1 LFDFPLLT
9 KKAEMNTPVATL
21 YFISVGVFAL
31 GAFQAAIMARGSPYA
46 RTCWVFSALCLFFSL
61 FQFACGVQFTAS
73 NFHAAMVAHKW
84 VNFFSILLIPLVW
97 FLVASLEDKAS
108 AFRSAYLVAAFA
120 AAVMVYNYFSEYGY
134 RFDTVS
140 KDGLT
145 TYAWGEQLWIF
156 SGEPSLVFRAMRLMS
171 LGLLIYTMI
180 FSIKIT
186 RLGEKRTSRLFW
198 IALALMLIAGLLA
211 GLSDSGVIK
220 LPYLGG
226 FGFLLLA
233 VSFSALVGKD
243 VSSRRIEELRIYN
256 ELQHEIEHR
265 KIDNQRFEHVM
276 NSDLLTGLPN
286 RAGALLGLRQLL
298 ELNSQNQTKLGIFIF
313 DVDQLGIV
321 NGTRGY
327 QAGDQLLIEV
337 AQRLQAH
344 VRETDIVARLGS
356 GRFIVAASGLKTER
370 CVTLVYEKLAGA
382 LASPFYVCDSLLSI
396 TSSVGAAVFPDNI
409 SADEDLLS
417 AAELALHDAKSAG
430 IGKLRFYQPSL
441 KDKMQER
448 IAFESAL
455 KEALTKQEFF
465 LCYQPQV
472 SASNGNT
479 ICLEALIR
487 WQHPQY
493 GLVMPDR
500 FIQLAETMG
509 IIAPI
514 GAWVISAACAQL
526 ARWHAMGFSDL
537 RVAVNLSAQQL
548 LVSELEQTVSDA
560 LQTYQLAGKDLE
572 LEITES
578 VLMQDPERA
587 IERLGALQKLGVRL
601 SIDDFGTGYS
611 SLGYLRVL
619 PVNSLK
625 LDRSFVWD
633 MDKGGKGLEICAT
646 AIGLAKKLDLEIVA
660 EGVETKEQLA
670 QLRHLGCDLLQGY
683 LFAKPLTVDAADTF
697 LENVHMPWLAA
708 AHPDL
713 GLHLPLVM
721 NPGYLPSN

>member
-1 LFDFPLLT
+1 
-9 KKAEMNTPVATL
+9 MNTPVATL

-31 GAFQAAIMARGSPYA
+31 GAFQAAIMARGSAYA
-46 RTCWVFSALCLFFSL
+46 KTCWTFSALCLFFSL
-61 FQFACGVQFTAS
+61 FQLSCGLQFTAS
-73 NFHAAMVAHKW
+73 NFHAAMAAHKW
-84 VNFFSILLIPLVW
+84 VNIFSVLLIPLIW
-97 FLVASLEDKAS
+97 FLVASLEDKS
-108 AFRSAYLVAAFA
+108 SSFRHAYIVAVLA
-120 AAVMVYNYFSEYGY
+120 ACVIGYNYFMPHGF

-140 KDGLT
+140 QDGLT
-145 TYAWGEQLWIF
+145 TLPWGEQMWIF
-156 SGEPSLVFRAMRLMS
+156 SGEPSLVFRAMRFMS
-171 LGLLIYTMI
+171 LCLLIYTMI

-198 IALALMLIAGLLA
+198 IALALMLIAGLMA
-211 GLSDSGVIK
+211 GLSDSGVMKI
-220 LPYLGG
+220 PYLGG
-226 FGFLLLA
+226 FGFLFLA

-243 VSSRRIEELRIYN
+243 VSSRRIEELRIYS

-265 KIDNQRFEHVM
+265 KIDNQRFEHVL
-276 NSDLLTGLPN
+276 NSDILTGLPN
-286 RAGALLGLRQLL
+286 RAGALAGLTKLL
-298 ELNSQNQTKLGIFIF
+298 DLNIKNQTKLGIFIF

-337 AQRLQAH
+337 AQRLQAN
-344 VRETDIVARLGS
+344 VRDSDIVARLGS
-356 GRFIVAASGLKTER
+356 GRFIVAATGLKTER

-382 LASPFYVCDSLLSI
+382 LASPFYVSDSLLSI

-409 SADEDLLS
+409 SANEDLLS
-417 AAELALHDAKSAG
+417 AAELALHDAKSDG
-430 IGKLRFYQPSL
+430 IGKLRFYHPSL
-441 KDKMQER
+441 KDTMQER

-455 KEALTKQEFF
+455 KEALTNQEFF

-472 SASNGNT
+472 SAINGNT
-479 ICLEALIR
+479 VCLEALIR
-487 WQHPQY
+487 WQHPAY
-493 GLVMPDR
+493 GLVMPDK

-509 IIAPI
+509 IIASI
-514 GAWVISAACAQL
+514 GAWVIDAACEQL
-526 ARWHAMGFSDL
+526 SRWRAMGFTDV
-537 RVAVNLSAQQL
+537 RVAINLSAQQL
-548 LVSELEQTVSDA
+548 LVSELEQTVSAA
-560 LQTYQLAGKDLE
+560 LQRHQLCGRDIE

-587 IERLGALQKLGVRL
+587 IERLGALQKLGIRL

-619 PVNSLK
+619 PVNALK

-683 LFAKPLTVDAADTF
+683 LFAKPLTVEAASIF
-697 LENVHMPWLAA
+697 LINAHRPWQS
-708 AHPDL
+708 
-713 GLHLPLVM
+713 VM
-721 NPGYLPSN
+721 NSEASFDISLMINPSYSSGN